1 MITLVQD
8 QTSTGVQEYRS
19 VGVDEYRSQRSHIYI
34 YIQLITHLVLVKG
47 SPGLVRPQLGGEPQC
62 AGLGD
67 VGCGGGEA
75 RVHYQ
80 VLPLTTRHG
89 VD

>member
-8 QTSTGVQEYRS
+8 QTSTGLQEYRS
-19 VGVDEYRSQRSHIYI
+19 VGVDEYRSHI

-75 RVHYQ
+75 RVHHQ

>member
-1 MITLVQD
+1 MITLVHD
-8 QTSTGVQEYRS
+8 QTSTGLQEYRS
-19 VGVDEYRSQRSHIYI
+19 VGVDEYRSHI

-75 RVHYQ
+75 RVHHQ